1 MTVEKHERGACY
13 VNYSGVASSHDSPD
27 CVGSAQPSP
36 SPSPVACTCS
46 GDSETRFSPEK
57 RRDWKLFNWRI
68 GYQRPTVADNN
79 RFPAHRRCRWIDR
92 RATPPENYETKPKTV
107 MKSMINYISLCC
119 GSLKPEVFFLIV
131 FQSFEGSLGIRSLS
145 TEYDQIGFSCVK
157 LPFASFLPSQQQQA
171 HKSDPGARALF
182 SH

>member
-1 MTVEKHERGACY
+1 MLVLLSHRLLLRLSLALVAVILKPDFHLKREEIESCLIDVSDIKGRQSQTTIDFLPIG
-13 VNYSGVASSHDSPD
+13 GVD
-27 CVGSAQPSP
+27 GSTDAQRLP
-36 SPSPVACTCS
+36 
-46 GDSETRFSPEK
+46 K
-57 RRDWKLFNWRI
+57 K
-68 GYQRPTVADNN
+68 
-79 RFPAHRRCRWIDR
+79 
-92 RATPPENYETKPKTV
+92 YETKPKTV

-157 LPFASFLPSQQQQA
+157 LPFASFLPSQQQQT